1 MLLQGLSALCI
12 RDCPSFQGELSCSTP
27 RALGMGRP
35 GPGAPADV
43 QAASPEEGFGN
54 SWSHGVTNPK
64 MRHLNSLLAALLKMP
79 FKTVEGLLS
88 P

>member
-1 MLLQGLSALCI
+1 MCRQHPQ
-12 RDCPSFQGELSCSTP
+12 RK
-27 RALGMGRP
+27 
-35 GPGAPADV
+35 
-43 QAASPEEGFGN
+43 ASGT